1 MRTFDFSP
9 LYRSAIGI
17 DRFANLLDESLRAD
31 TPSYPPYNI
40 ELQGENQYRI
50 TMAVAGFA
58 ENELEI
64 EVKGDALLVTG
75 RKDAPFTFRRRFERV
90 EGGWRVRDQ
99 LRPDEGWADIAG
111 GGISGFQTSTTTIM
125 ARVWSPDQAQPWHDL
140 TAEIAAL
147 EGGETLLV
155 DRTFGADR

>member
-1 MRTFDFSP
+1 MTHLDGST
-9 LYRSAIGI
+9 LVEQGA
-17 DRFANLLDESLRAD
+17 DRLVIEGRMAWAKSTRLTPAKSVVLRVLMLGFGRFFPD
-31 TPSYPPYNI
+31 LI
-40 ELQGENQYRI
+40 RRMLQ
-50 TMAVAGFA
+50 AV
-58 ENELEI
+58 
-64 EVKGDALLVTG
+64 LVTG